1 MLIKNDNAAKF
12 DNLSSFHS
20 ISLFLVYQFK
30 NVSRP
35 RERMDDTLS
44 GESEINYPKPFSGD
58 IKFERRNVLG
68 ASNST
73 VYRGTF
79 EEKTVAVK
87 RILKSQSSLTED
99 REITAQINLDHQ
111 NVVKMLTAEQDDD
124 FRY

>member
-1 MLIKNDNAAKF
+1 
-12 DNLSSFHS
+12 
-20 ISLFLVYQFK
+20 
-30 NVSRP
+30 
-35 RERMDDTLS
+35 MDDTLS